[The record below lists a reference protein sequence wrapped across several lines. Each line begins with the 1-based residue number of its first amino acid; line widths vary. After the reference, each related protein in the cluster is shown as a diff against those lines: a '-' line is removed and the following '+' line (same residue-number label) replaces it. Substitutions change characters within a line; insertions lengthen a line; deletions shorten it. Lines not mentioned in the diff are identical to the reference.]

1 MIDRDIVEAK
11 FDIIERNLRFIQENY
26 AGRQPEEIE
35 GSYKD
40 VQALKFS
47 LFEIVEACIDIANH
61 IIASERFERAESYAE
76 MFLTLAKHHVI
87 SKELAENLARMAGFR
102 NLLVHRYWEVSVE
115 YIMEI
120 VEKNLKDVEDFMA
133 GIEEYMERKG

>member
-11 FDIIERNLRFIQENY
+11 F
-26 AGRQPEEIE
+26 
-35 GSYKD
+35 
-40 VQALKFS
+40 
-47 LFEIVEACIDIANH
+47 DIANH

-87 SKELAENLARMAGFR
+87 SKELAENLARMARFR
-102 NLLVHRYWEVSVE
+102 NLLVHRYWEISME

-120 VEKNLKDVEDFMA
+120 VDKSLKDVEDFMA
-133 GIEEYMERKG
+133 KIEEYMERKG